1 MDDPTCVAARAEG
14 KKFVSEEW
22 VQDSLDRGVL
32 ADADRLLPGY
42 LLAGERFEGNTGCA
56 ITAYFLDGLP
66 KKLSRIRNGA
76 AKSSLLH
83 ESVKSNSQSCLLPSS
98 NALLLWSTPQ
108 ADQDVKLVYKT
119 MKEKTRECNRR
130 DPKFYG
136 NMFAKW
142 RKLEHMDTKKAEPWL
157 TAKIASSIREILS
170 RDIHAG

>member
-1 MDDPTCVAARAEG
+1 
-14 KKFVSEEW
+14 
-22 VQDSLDRGVL
+22 VL
-32 ADADRLLPGY
+32 IL
-42 LLAGERFEGNTGCA
+42 
-56 ITAYFLDGLP
+56 
-66 KKLSRIRNGA
+66 
-76 AKSSLLH
+76 
-83 ESVKSNSQSCLLPSS
+83 
-98 NALLLWSTPQ
+98 
-108 ADQDVKLVYKT
+108 DVKLVYKT